1 MANSIKTIKTI
12 EYRWFE
18 EPDGETYTADVVV
31 GSTGEE
37 WEDDYPF
44 DERIF
49 FYFTDQAE
57 LDLFKTG
64 NVGGEEFVVIREIP

>member
-1 MANSIKTIKTI
+1 MSTETIKTI
-12 EYRWFE
+12 EYRWFD
-18 EPDGETYTADVVV
+18 EPDGKTYTADVVV
-31 GSTGEE
+31 GDGTQEFDE
-37 WEDDYPF
+37 NYPF

-64 NVGGEEFVVIREIP
+64 NVGCEDFVVIRELP